1 MLQKILEE
9 VGLNK
14 NEANIYLACLKLG
27 TQDLK
32 ALAKETNLS
41 KTDTMMLL
49 ADLLDR
55 GFISRFA
62 HEKDFFTAEQPKVLL
77 KILENKKYKLES
89 SIRDFKKTL
98 PKFEDYMNPA
108 FTKPEMAYYEGRDG
122 VVAAYEDTLTSKTDI
137 HAIASLE
144 DTETIFPKYVPQY
157 YKRRKAAGILIKAL
171 FPDSAIARRRQKKDG
186 EELRISRLVPNELMQ
201 FHIELNIYDDKVAYF
216 SISEEL
222 AIIVKSKVIADS
234 MRDMFNMCWKM
245 SAAFEKKKRK
255 K

>member
-62 HEKDFFTAEQPKVLL
+62 HEKDFFTAEQPKVRL

-137 HAIASLE
+137 HAI
-144 DTETIFPKYVPQY
+144 D
-157 YKRRKAAGILIKAL
+157 
-171 FPDSAIARRRQKKDG
+171 
-186 EELRISRLVPNELMQ
+186 
-201 FHIELNIYDDKVAYF
+201 
-216 SISEEL
+216 
-222 AIIVKSKVIADS
+222 
-234 MRDMFNMCWKM
+234 
-245 SAAFEKKKRK
+245 
-255 K
+255 